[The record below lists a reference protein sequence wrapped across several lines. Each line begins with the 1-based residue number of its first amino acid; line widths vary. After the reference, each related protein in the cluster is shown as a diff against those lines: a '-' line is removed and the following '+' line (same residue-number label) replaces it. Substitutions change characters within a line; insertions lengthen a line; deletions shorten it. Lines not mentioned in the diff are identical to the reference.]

1 MGIIQRYRCADERR
15 VNLRLGRLNA
25 GNFLS
30 RIAGPPRRRETSAT
44 PARTARV
51 PRRRS
56 CELLPGPEVSHST
69 QTHGGRALRVPPLPH
84 VRATPHSPHPRSA
97 SLPTFTWHS
106 ALDEGKAKVTAL
118 RFKLAVTQALNTLFG
133 EVGAALPVDL
143 LGFDEPKQE
152 AILRLPSKC
161 APACM
166 HVHVHHTCTT
176 PGNHGTRSRA
186 RLWSALMLITDF
198 EKKPCRVQVLAV
210 AGTLSQLSGS
220 PEWPRAHAGHRRPP
234 GLPASPPHLATA

>member
-1 MGIIQRYRCADERR
+1 MADAPYVFLRCHMCAQ
-15 VNLRLGRLNA
+15 LLTLLTLA
-25 GNFLS
+25 
-30 RIAGPPRRRETSAT
+30 
-44 PARTARV
+44 AR
-51 PRRRS
+51 
-56 CELLPGPEVSHST
+56 
-69 QTHGGRALRVPPLPH
+69 
-84 VRATPHSPHPRSA
+84 HP
-97 SLPTFTWHS
+97 PTFAWHS

-234 GLPASPPHLATA
+234 GLPASPPHLAIA

>member
-1 MGIIQRYRCADERR
+1 MRWG
-15 VNLRLGRLNA
+15 GKS
-25 GNFLS
+25 G
-30 RIAGPPRRRETSAT
+30 AGPPRRRETCNSGTDGAPAAAGLASCSGTRSVALDSEWRTRPTCSSAAT
-44 PARTARV
+44 CARNSSLSSPSQRV
-51 PRRRS
+51 TR
-56 CELLPGPEVSHST
+56 
-69 QTHGGRALRVPPLPH
+69 LRL
-84 VRATPHSPHPRSA
+84 RG
-97 SLPTFTWHS
+97 S

-166 HVHVHHTCTT
+166 HVHGHHTCTT

-234 GLPASPPHLATA
+234 GLPASPPHLVTA

>member
-1 MGIIQRYRCADERR
+1 M
-15 VNLRLGRLNA
+15 VNLRLGWQSDISFSHQMRGHQDGARL
-25 GNFLS
+25 LQ
-30 RIAGPPRRRETSAT
+30 PPRGRRAAAPQVSRAPPGTRTFALDSDAWRTRPTRSSAAT
-44 PARTARV
+44 CARNSSLSSPSQRV
-51 PRRRS
+51 TR
-56 CELLPGPEVSHST
+56 
-69 QTHGGRALRVPPLPH
+69 LRL
-84 VRATPHSPHPRSA
+84 RG
-97 SLPTFTWHS
+97 S